1 MAILPPSVGPRAAI
15 ADLFAFMR
23 HAEREQIL
31 GASMAFLV
39 TTIILIIFTVDAKV
53 NIAPPPRVVYVE
65 NYKAGRTD
73 QQIIAEQKVASERLR
88 KAKEAK
94 KQQFRDL
101 EKQLGM

>member
-1 MAILPPSVGPRAAI
+1 MAILPPPVSPGAAL

-23 HAEREQIL
+23 HASREQIL
-31 GASMAFLV
+31 GGMMAFLV

-53 NIAPPPRVVYVE
+53 NTAPPPRIVYVE
-65 NYKAGRTD
+65 NYTADRTD
-73 QQIIAEQKVASERLR
+73 EQIMAEQKIASARLR

-94 KQQFRDL
+94 KAQFREL

>member
-15 ADLFAFMR
+15 ADLCAFMR

-53 NIAPPPRVVYVE
+53 NIAPPPRVIYVE